1 MARLM
6 AGTLVGWMLLAGGA
20 LAQEDLQDSLVV
32 EQASPDSLWQE
43 ATEGHA
49 LDSPTSVLDSS
60 SVKATIAEWESIWAD
75 WCATTH
81 CVSSDTSLWNVPD
94 AGTTRIG
101 DNLDSATV
109 ATGLAAMNVLSELDL
124 RWNPVAHR
132 RIVTFGRKRTHH
144 LGTMLGRSAM
154 YFPLFEE
161 VLLREGLPLE
171 LKHLPVVESGLNPE
185 ARSPAGARGL
195 WQFMYYT
202 AKAEGLRIDGYIDER
217 KDPLLATEAACR
229 HLGRLYRMYGDW
241 YFALAA
247 YNAGPGNVNKAIRRS
262 GGKTNYWEV
271 RPFLPKET
279 RNYVPNFIA
288 VVYLMEHHDQHGIF
302 PQNVLPGAMSVDTL
316 MVEGPL
322 RFDQMAATT
331 SLTEAE
337 IAVLNPMYRLDIV
350 PGPGEKF
357 PVRWPVSGVTEF
369 LAQEEAMRNHKP
381 DLTPII
387 KYEPE
392 PVVYRVKSGD
402 VLGTIARKHGVK
414 VSQLKAWNDLNST
427 VIRVGQKLIIH
438 ADPNTL

>member
-1 MARLM
+1 MSRIA
-6 AGTLVGWMLLAGGA
+6 TLFLLFGWGGA
-20 LAQEDLQDSLVV
+20 LLSFGQDSTEAGVEVVPDSSLLVAPESISSPPISEEALVV
-32 EQASPDSLWQE
+32 DWERQWE
-43 ATEGHA
+43 
-49 LDSPTSVLDSS
+49 
-60 SVKATIAEWESIWAD
+60 EWCNTA
-75 WCATTH
+75 H
-81 CVSSDTSLWNVPD
+81 CVSSDTSLWNVDDVLLRGSDP
-94 AGTTRIG
+94 
-101 DNLDSATV
+101 NLDSTTIAQ
-109 ATGLAAMNVLSELDL
+109 GLASLNVLSELDL
-124 RWNPVAHR
+124 QWNPIAHR
-132 RIVTFGRKRTHH
+132 RIVTYGKTRRQH

-161 VLLREGLPLE
+161 VLTRNALPLE
-171 LKHLPVVESGLNPE
+171 LKYLSVVESGLNPE

-202 AKAEGLRIDGYIDER
+202 AKAEGLRIDGYVDER

-229 HLGRLYRMYGDW
+229 HLRRLHRMYDDW

-288 VVYLMEHHDQHGIF
+288 VVYLMENHAAHGIL
-302 PQNVLPGAMSVDTL
+302 PQNPLPGAMSVDTL
-316 MVEGPL
+316 WVDGPL
-322 RFDQMAATT
+322 RFDQMAAVTD
-331 SLTEAE
+331 LTEAE
-337 IAVLNPMYRLDIV
+337 VATLNPMYRLKIV

-357 PVRWPVSGVTEF
+357 PVRWPVEGVAQF
-369 LAQEEAMRNHKP
+369 LAKEDSMRMHKP
-381 DLTPII
+381 ELTPVI

-402 VLGTIARKHGVK
+402 VLGTIARKYGVK
-414 VSQLKAWNDLNST
+414 VSQLKAWNDLNSS

-438 ADPNTL
+438 GDPNKM

>member
-1 MARLM
+1 MGRRASWTGALFWGTC
-6 AGTLVGWMLLAGGA
+6 ALAFGQDTLTAVTAQADTLTLVTLAMDSMRSEEKA
-20 LAQEDLQDSLVV
+20 MEDSL
-32 EQASPDSLWQE
+32 Q
-43 ATEGHA
+43 A
-49 LDSPTSVLDSS
+49 LDVL
-60 SVKATIAEWESIWAD
+60 VNWEAQWAEWCETA
-75 WCATTH
+75 H
-81 CVSSDTSLWNVPD
+81 CVSSDSSLWNLPD
-94 AGTTRIG
+94 AGLTRLG
-101 DNLDSATV
+101 SGLDSATV
-109 ATGLAAMNVLSELDL
+109 ASNMEALNVMSQLDL

-132 RIVTFGRKRTHH
+132 RIVTFGTRRAYH
-144 LGTMLGRSAM
+144 LGAMLGRSAM

-161 VLLREGLPLE
+161 VLARNELPLE
-171 LKHLPVVESGLNPE
+171 LKYLSVVESGLNPE

-229 HLGRLYRMYGDW
+229 HLRRLHNMYGDW

-279 RNYVPNFIA
+279 RDYVPNFIA
-288 VVYLMEHHDQHGIF
+288 VVYLMEHHAEHGIF
-302 PQNVLPGAMSVDTL
+302 PQKTLPGAMSVDTIR
-316 MVEGPL
+316 VEGPL
-322 RFDQMAATT
+322 RFDQMAAVT

-337 IAVLNPMYRLDIV
+337 IAFLNPMYRLKVV

-357 PVRWPVSGVTEF
+357 PVRWPVANVAEF
-369 LAQEEAMRNHKP
+369 LDEEEAMRKHKP
-381 DLTPII
+381 DLTPVI

-402 VLGTIARKHGVK
+402 VLGSIAQRHGVK
-414 VSQLKAWNDLNST
+414 VYQIKAWNDLNSS
-427 VIRVGQKLIIH
+427 VIRVGQKLTIH
-438 ADPNTL
+438 ADPSKL

>member
-1 MARLM
+1 M
-6 AGTLVGWMLLAGGA
+6 GIT
-20 LAQEDLQDSLVV
+20 
-32 EQASPDSLWQE
+32 P
-43 ATEGHA
+43 
-49 LDSPTSVLDSS
+49 
-60 SVKATIAEWESIWAD
+60 
-75 WCATTH
+75 
-81 CVSSDTSLWNVPD
+81 
-94 AGTTRIG
+94 IG
-101 DNLDSATV
+101 SNLDSASV
-109 ATGLAAMNVLSELDL
+109 AAGLAALNVLSELDL

-132 RIVTFGRKRTHH
+132 RIVTYGKRRTHH

-161 VLLREGLPLE
+161 VLSREGLPLE
-171 LKHLPVVESGLNPE
+171 LKYLSVVESGLNPE

-217 KDPLLATEAACR
+217 KDPLKATEGACR
-229 HLGRLYRMYGDW
+229 HLRRLYNMYDDW

-279 RNYVPNFIA
+279 RDYVPNFIA
-288 VVYLMEHHDQHGIF
+288 VVYLMEHHADHGIF
-302 PQNVLPGAMSVDTL
+302 PQRTLPGALSVDTL

-322 RFDQMAATT
+322 RFDQMAAVTDL
-331 SLTEAE
+331 SEAE
-337 IAVLNPMYRLDIV
+337 VAFLNPMYRLKIL

-357 PVRWPVSGVTEF
+357 PVRWPVSGVAQF
-369 LAQEEAMRNHKP
+369 LAQEEAMRAHKP
-381 DLTPII
+381 DLTPTI

-392 PVVYRVKSGD
+392 PIVYRVKSGD

-414 VSQLKAWNDLNST
+414 VSQLKAWNDLKST
-427 VIRVGQKLIIH
+427 TIRVGQKLIIH

>member
-1 MARLM
+1 MTGRGAWLSVVLTSWCLWALGQDTLSLTLATGDTLTAVLVSDT
-6 AGTLVGWMLLAGGA
+6 AGDAAADSAASDLVIQG
-20 LAQEDLQDSLVV
+20 
-32 EQASPDSLWQE
+32 
-43 ATEGHA
+43 
-49 LDSPTSVLDSS
+49 
-60 SVKATIAEWESIWAD
+60 WESAWVE
-75 WCATTH
+75 WCETSH
-81 CVSSDTSLWNVPD
+81 CVSSDTSLWNLPD
-94 AGTTRIG
+94 VGITPIG
-101 DNLDSATV
+101 SNLDSASV
-109 ATGLAAMNVLSELDL
+109 AAGLAALNVLSELDL

-132 RIVTFGRKRTHH
+132 RIVTYGKRRTHH

-161 VLLREGLPLE
+161 VLSREGLPLE
-171 LKHLPVVESGLNPE
+171 LKYLSVVESGLNPE

-217 KDPLLATEAACR
+217 KDPLKATEGACR
-229 HLGRLYRMYGDW
+229 HLRRLYNMYDDW

-279 RNYVPNFIA
+279 RDYVPNFIA
-288 VVYLMEHHDQHGIF
+288 VVYLMEHHADHGIF
-302 PQNVLPGAMSVDTL
+302 PQQPLPGALSVDTL

-322 RFDQMAATT
+322 RFDQMAAVTDL
-331 SLTEAE
+331 SEAE
-337 IAVLNPMYRLDIV
+337 VAFLNPMYRLKIL

-357 PVRWPVSGVTEF
+357 PVRWPVSGVAQF
-369 LAQEEAMRNHKP
+369 LAQEEAMRAHKP
-381 DLTPII
+381 DLTPTI

-392 PVVYRVKSGD
+392 PIVYRVKSGD

-414 VSQLKAWNDLNST
+414 VSQLKAWNDLKST
-427 VIRVGQKLIIH
+427 TIRVGQKLIIH